1 MCCRVTEL
9 NEKAPPSIIISL
21 VGNKVDLEQDRK
33 VTKQEADDYAKSLGL
48 RYFEASAKMNIGI
61 DDIFTEAAKA
71 LPKEAK
77 SRRNV
82 DIGKKEYEQ
91 KRDAAGTCSSC

>member
-1 MCCRVTEL
+1 
-9 NEKAPPSIIISL
+9 
-21 VGNKVDLEQDRK
+21 
-33 VTKQEADDYAKSLGL
+33 
-48 RYFEASAKMNIGI
+48 MNIGI